1 MKVKNRVKKHEEF
14 TKIINNA
21 HVEKNAYF
29 IGYILKN
36 EFGYTRIGISVS
48 KRLGIAVTR
57 NRIKR
62 QIRSMIGENLSLD
75 ASVDIILVVRVSY
88 DRENYQ
94 KMAEELK
101 IIIAKLKRSIN
112 E

>member
-1 MKVKNRVKKHEEF
+1 MKVKYRVKKHDEF
-14 TKIINNA
+14 QEIIKHA

-36 EFGYTRIGISVS
+36 EFGYTRIGISIS
-48 KRLGIAVTR
+48 KRLGIAVIR

-75 ASVDIILVVRVSY
+75 DSVDIILVVRISY
-88 DRENYQ
+88 NRDNYQ
-94 KMAEELK
+94 KMVDELK